1 MNSQPL
7 MKNEQPE
14 LHQLKEDI
22 KHAILAILKSY
33 THGVPTYNDTFKRR
47 ILGAIETSFN
57 TFTDTHEILVE
68 RDSQAPPT

>member
-22 KHAILAILKSY
+22 KHDILAILKSY
-33 THGVPTYNDTFKRR
+33 THGVPTYNDTFKRQ
-47 ILGAIETSFN
+47 ILGAIETNFN
-57 TFTDTHEILVE
+57 TYSDEYEILLE
-68 RDSQAPPT
+68 RESKRSAL